1 MSSVAGEECQRAAGP
16 MRGCARS
23 GGTPLDENTH
33 TCRKNGGSGLE
44 RKSADPEEEE
54 KEEEYRGQKKRGVS
68 SSSLLYLVLYL
79 AQREEWRKR
88 AGRRGAWSATP
99 PRRQP
104 EQ

>member
-54 KEEEYRGQKKRGVS
+54 EEEYRGQKKGGVS

-79 AQREEWRKR
+79 TQREEWRKR